1 MLLYC
6 LKVLKTLLPLTLLL
20 LILCLTV
27 SSLVPFILQQIALNN
42 NSFYLATSL
51 DFFTLAISGFFFFF
65 VDISY
70 YSHTANA
77 FDLQASDFSFFFRF
91 GYGFC
96 QHLWYL
102 IVPDVLFNLWCCII
116 WDKRS
121 SIRPVF
127 QCGNSSLSILIQFW
141 DFIYWV
147 CISDKLSFPL
157 HIRRFHMA
165 FCL

>member
-65 VDISY
+65 FLLTSVII
-70 YSHTANA
+70 HTANA
-77 FDLQASDFSFFFRF
+77 FVLQASDFSFFFRF

-127 QCGNSSLSILIQFW
+127 
-141 DFIYWV
+141 
-147 CISDKLSFPL
+147 
-157 HIRRFHMA
+157 
-165 FCL
+165 

>member
-42 NSFYLATSL
+42 NSFDLATSL
-51 DFFTLAISGFFFFF
+51 DFFTLAISGYFFF